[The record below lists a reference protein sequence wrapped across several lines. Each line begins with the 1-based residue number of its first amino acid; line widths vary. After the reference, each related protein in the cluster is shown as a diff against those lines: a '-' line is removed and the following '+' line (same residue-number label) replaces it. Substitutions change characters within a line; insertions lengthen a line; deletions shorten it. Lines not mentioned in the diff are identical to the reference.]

1 MDVPR
6 GIAVRIDWSDEM
18 RRILLVASLALALMA
33 AAAPAAAAES
43 FHFRGQGNWAN
54 ASFSNVPFSEETI
67 PPGTYF
73 YTDVWASSS
82 IVTGEGQTYE
92 DSGVCVF
99 HSEITIDAD
108 GNWSENNFFGAC
120 GAGDL
125 TIARR
130 LGGGSIVATIP
141 VEECLAWDEATKEC
155 LEVVSA
161 GTIDVDLTL
170 TGTGP
175 TYRYHGVSSGG
186 SAGIYQYSQHG
197 SGTSRAANPSGTL
210 TFTAADGSVTD
221 LTGGVVGSASLQQ
234 SRDGYIEV
242 VVR

>member
-1 MDVPR
+1 
-6 GIAVRIDWSDEM
+6 M

-43 FHFRGQGNWAN
+43 FQFRGQGNWAS
-54 ASFSNVPFSEETI
+54 ASFSDVPFSEETI

-108 GNWSENNFFGAC
+108 GNWSEDNFFGAC
-120 GAGDL
+120 GAGQL

-130 LGGGSIVATIP
+130 LGSGSIVATIP
-141 VEECLAWDEATKEC
+141 MQECLNWDKDTGEC
-155 LEVVSA
+155 LEAVDL

-175 TYRYHGVSSGG
+175 TYRYHGTSSGG
-186 SAGIYQYSQHG
+186 SAGLYQYSQHG
-197 SGTSRAANPSGTL
+197 TGSSRAAVPAGTL
-210 TFTAADGSVTD
+210 TFTATDGSETD
-221 LTGGVVGSASLQQ
+221 LTGGVAGWASLQQ

-242 VVR
+242 VH